1 MEKRIKLIIS
11 LAMCFIM
18 SSYSVCV
25 YALGY
30 VQDGSSFTVTVGKGH
45 SSVTGEGN
53 KEQTGGPSTGNLGHS
68 GSNVLEGTTK
78 GYFQQQH
85 YDPFT
90 SVGTDTGAVIVNKGY
105 LDKNVLYTNLDA
117 YYSSFPNE
125 GSGAPIHKDY
135 ELMGSNESA
144 QTEDAKHVF
153 DNITGGYNNNGTMNP
168 GLIFNN
174 TNSDVPTIGD
184 LGIKD
189 YPSYAGRFKV
199 IEDYIT
205 HTCITDTVE
214 VYQIKEYKYTSIEQ
228 NKLYSDEFM
237 ENYALYVYKAD
248 SPTDYDCIDNPDNYI
263 TSAIHSGQQF
273 TFSPASAGF
282 YALMGL
288 QEYEKSTRHEYK
300 VHMNE
305 YYVIAETGDILYKTN
320 DYFSRTRGYET
331 ISYWRQDNKVPV
343 IVELSAHQMAVMW
356 ITPNGVVLD
365 LGTTERIE

>member
-1 MEKRIKLIIS
+1 MKRYIKLILS
-11 LAMCFIM
+11 LAMCFIV

-25 YALGY
+25 YALG
-30 VQDGSSFTVTVGKGH
+30 VTQNGSNFNVTVGQGH

-53 KEQTGGPSTGNLGHS
+53 KEQTGGSSTGGGGGS
-68 GSNVLEGTTK
+68 GSGILEGSTK
-78 GYFQQQH
+78 YYFRNEH

-90 SVGTDTGAVIVNKGY
+90 SVGTDTGAVVVNKGY
-105 LDKNVLYTNLDA
+105 LDKNKLHTNLNA
-117 YYSSFPNE
+117 YYDSFPND
-125 GSGAPIHKDY
+125 GSGAPNHINYD
-135 ELMGSNESA
+135 LLDTNEA
-144 QTEDAKHVF
+144 TQTEDAKSVF
-153 DNITGGYNNNGTMNP
+153 DYITGGYNNNGTMNP
-168 GLIFNN
+168 GLNFNN
-174 TNSDVPTIGD
+174 TNTDGTIIGD

-189 YPSYAGRFKV
+189 YPSYADRYKA
-199 IEDYIT
+199 YLKY
-205 HTCITDTVE
+205 TCVTDTVE

-228 NKLYSDEFM
+228 NKQYRDEFM

-248 SPTDYDCIDNPDNYI
+248 SPTDYDCVDDPDNYI

-300 VHMNE
+300 FHVNE
-305 YYVIAETGDILYKTN
+305 YYVIAETGDILYKT
-320 DYFSRTRGYET
+320 DYYLTRTDRGNET
-331 ISYWRQDNKVPV
+331 ISYWKQDNKIPV
-343 IVELSAHQMAVMW
+343 IVELSAHQMALMW